1 MNYLRSAWIKALST
15 ASMEPAKT
23 VDFELCFEK
32 LGLSSDK
39 SPTISELNRAYR
51 KAALKVHPDK
61 GGDMIEV
68 W

>member
-1 MNYLRSAWIKALST
+1 
-15 ASMEPAKT
+15 
-23 VDFELCFEK
+23 LCFEK

-61 GGDMIEV
+61 GGDMVEV
-68 W
+68 